1 MRIAAGVLLIIVGII
16 NGMAGMGYAAAGGGG
31 ELAKKAAAEAA
42 KNTDTSKMNAEQ
54 KKQWEKMQ
62 ADMKKAT
69 AEAPSTGGLA
79 IFGIFL
85 LVMLAL
91 QIAGAV
97 TLFMQKAAKFVFV
110 VAILGLVAELGGVIA
125 FGVPFG
131 VTNILGIVAS
141 VLAFL
146 GAKSYAGGAAAA

>member
-1 MRIAAGVLLIIVGII
+1 MIIVGIM
-16 NGMAGMGYAAAGGGG
+16 NGLAGMGYAAAGGGA
-31 ELAKKAAAEAA
+31 ELAKTAAAEAA
-42 KNTDTSKMNAEQ
+42 KNADTSKMNAEQ
-54 KKQWEKMQ
+54 KKALEKAK
-62 ADMKKAT
+62 ADMAKAT
-69 AEAPSTGGLA
+69 SEVNTGGMA

-110 VAILGLVAELGGVIA
+110 VAILGLVAEFGGLA
-125 FGVPFG
+125 FGVAFG

-146 GAKSYAGGAAAA
+146 GAKSYAGGAAA